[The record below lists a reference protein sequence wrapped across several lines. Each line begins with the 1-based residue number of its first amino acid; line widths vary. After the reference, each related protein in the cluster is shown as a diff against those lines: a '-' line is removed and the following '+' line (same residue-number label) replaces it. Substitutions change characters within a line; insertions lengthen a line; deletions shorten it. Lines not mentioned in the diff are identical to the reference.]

1 MCSRNQQYTFIRILQ
16 FPIKHIMIIYRGG
29 GINGVKDGN
38 KTDRS
43 NITERDDDSSHQAI
57 KLTQSKS

>member
-1 MCSRNQQYTFIRILQ
+1 
-16 FPIKHIMIIYRGG
+16 MIIYRGG

-57 KLTQSKS
+57 KLTQPAAKS